1 MIVNEVN
8 MGKEIVK
15 KITNIVDIRN
25 NNKYKYLNKFF
36 LLILNDKSISF
47 KKDIRIVENNLI
59 GLIHILIKAFIETR

>member
-8 MGKEIVK
+8 MGKEIGK

>member
-1 MIVNEVN
+1 
-8 MGKEIVK
+8 MGKEIGK